1 MRCIDGE
8 LYLFAAGVKG
18 RVAALGSSAREALLR
33 VAEQVDVP
41 EVTDFIEAV
50 IKAQDEHLSIGETLE
65 RQAEHL
71 RQKASLR

>member
-1 MRCIDGE
+1 MQ
-8 LYLFAAGVKG
+8 
-18 RVAALGSSAREALLR
+18 REALLR